1 MDSPLTIVIPV
12 YNRAHIVR
20 RTLDS
25 VACQT
30 VAPAHIVIVDNN
42 STDASLSIVRDWA
55 SGRHNVTVLSEST
68 PGACAARNCGLRA
81 VSSEWTMF
89 FDSDDVMSP
98 RHVEDFTRA
107 IAEHPGADVIG
118 RDVCLQSLDGTRR
131 RLYFRDGGR
140 PMFHHL
146 FRGCLSSQRYIAR
159 TRLFREAG
167 GWNESLP
174 GWDDFELGVRV
185 LLKNPRIVTLGG
197 EPTVS
202 VMQQEQSLTG
212 LSFTAHPERWERSLD
227 EIHRLFRSLPA
238 VSTQRSE
245 YLRWLDARAMILAA
259 QYESESHA
267 TAAADPEFSRR
278 AHELSAALRERI
290 MARTDAPR
298 RMKMIY
304 LHNLRFHRLTWLIAR
319 VLL

>member
-1 MDSPLTIVIPV
+1 MNSPITIVIPV

-30 VAPAHIVIVDNN
+30 VAPARIVIVDNN
-42 STDASLSIVRDWA
+42 STDTSLSTVRDWA

-98 RHVEDFTRA
+98 RHVEDFTCA
-107 IAEHPGADVIG
+107 IGEHPEAEVIG
-118 RDVCLQSLDGTRR
+118 RDVYLRSLDGTSR
-131 RLYFRDGGR
+131 RLYFRDGGV

-174 GWDDFELGVRV
+174 GWDDYELGVRV
-185 LLKNPRIVTLGG
+185 LLRNPRIITLGG
-197 EPTVS
+197 EPTAT

-212 LSFTAHPERWERSLD
+212 LSFTAHPERWERSL
-227 EIHRLFRSLPA
+227 EAIHTHFLALPA
-238 VSTQRSE
+238 PSAARAK

-259 QYESESHA
+259 QYESESR
-267 TAAADPEFSRR
+267 AAAASDPEFSRR
-278 AHELSAALRERI
+278 AHALSVALRERV
-290 MARTDAPR
+290 MARTDTPR

-304 LHNLRFHRLTWLIAR
+304 LHNLRFHRLTWLMAR